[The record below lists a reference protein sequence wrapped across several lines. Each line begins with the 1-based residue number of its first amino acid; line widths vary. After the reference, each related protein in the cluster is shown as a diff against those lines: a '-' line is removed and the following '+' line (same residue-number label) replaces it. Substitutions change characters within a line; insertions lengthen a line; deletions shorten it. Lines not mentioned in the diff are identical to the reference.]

1 MKKFEQERLEFWK
14 TKSDVNP
21 NAAAA
26 AVAIK
31 KQNPM
36 MMKKKKKYSI
46 SKIDMSASANAKRP
60 KTSSQNFMR
69 RSSNMQYAVPMAQ
82 VPKTRVNRST
92 NNMYEQFQHRPMTS
106 PYHPLHVDM
115 AD

>member
-1 MKKFEQERLEFWK
+1 MG
-14 TKSDVNP
+14 
-21 NAAAA
+21 
-26 AVAIK
+26 
-31 KQNPM
+31 
-36 MMKKKKKYSI
+36 
-46 SKIDMSASANAKRP
+46 MSASANARRP

-69 RSSNMQYAVPMAQ
+69 RSSNMQYAAASMQ

-115 AD
+115 ADNDNEYESSSSDEDSSASSDESTKNGEGEEESGTRVLTHNR